1 MEDSIISFFINSLKV
16 HIESSLNKFKDIP
29 NLIFNKDFDNTF
41 LNPIFINNINLFK
54 GIINKNNLNYK
65 IFWDHIGKFMNFSIE
80 PLVQKFEED
89 IKEKKNLVNNN
100 NDEENLVE
108 IGEINLLKLKIL
120 NLSLNL
126 IIFNEEDNENKNEVK
141 KLLEIYIGKEI
152 KKKKDFSLF
161 IKNYLIVI
169 TLLINNNKEI
179 NLSFLRY
186 LSILF
191 YNFESNFDKNE
202 IIKHINIYINQ
213 SINNPKCAL
222 NIYLNGAFD
231 KKFYKNEQNEKINR
245 SRGTSFD
252 NRENNINNTEKKNK
266 KINDYFK
273 KVSKKGK
280 ENIDEENILNE
291 KNNIFNSNCLKE
303 NNLNTILTH
312 NNKIIN
318 KEEDKDKIK
327 YFISNESNKSLFN
340 LGSNISK
347 HSNSIFLSNSISFF
361 KYNNNG
367 NNNFN
372 NDDNLNISKIFST
385 PLSELDN
392 KENKENKKLHFRFP
406 SFIKCFKTKK
416 KKPLDKLKNIL
427 FNSQMNIKKYIKV
440 ENKNIKENE
449 SIKELRKIINYDFYG
464 KEIND
469 NQNILN
475 NINKN
480 CESGEKE
487 NIVINIDNKEENEDG
502 LLMAKTPNKDDYDNY
517 ESKQMNF
524 KENINK
530 IKKSWKILFSQNIN
544 FNP

>member
-1 MEDSIISFFINSLKV
+1 M
-16 HIESSLNKFKDIP
+16 
-29 NLIFNKDFDNTF
+29 
-41 LNPIFINNINLFK
+41 
-54 GIINKNNLNYK
+54 
-65 IFWDHIGKFMNFSIE
+65 
-80 PLVQKFEED
+80 
-89 IKEKKNLVNNN
+89 EKKL
-100 NDEENLVE
+100 
-108 IGEINLLKLKIL
+108 
-120 NLSLNL
+120 
-126 IIFNEEDNENKNEVK
+126 
-141 KLLEIYIGKEI
+141 

-252 NRENNINNTEKKNK
+252 NKENNINNTEKKYK

-280 ENIDEENILNE
+280 ENTDEENILNE

-392 KENKENKKLHFRFP
+392 KENKENKKLRFRFP

-416 KKPLDKLKNIL
+416 KKT
-427 FNSQMNIKKYIKV
+427 F
-440 ENKNIKENE
+440 
-449 SIKELRKIINYDFYG
+449 R
-464 KEIND
+464 
-469 NQNILN
+469 
-475 NINKN
+475 
-480 CESGEKE
+480 
-487 NIVINIDNKEENEDG
+487 
-502 LLMAKTPNKDDYDNY
+502 
-517 ESKQMNF
+517 
-524 KENINK
+524 
-530 IKKSWKILFSQNIN
+530 
-544 FNP
+544 